1 MESMF
6 RHAVN
11 LVDLRFPALEDFPG
25 ILHGATFR
33 LWSLTTTGMAF
44 GVLHQWENSVPPA
57 RDSNC
62 YSMYSPVEK
71 LRSLRILD
79 LDLKGIWCSAKSLH
93 TTFCQY
99 SITHLTLRGTADR
112 SLADDLLPLMAERL
126 VSLRLVLAAR
136 DQELLPWTDIWPTQI
151 LGKTELPALKHFE
164 LSLCPGSIHRSKRSS
179 PSIIPGRQHAQSSRH
194 SSGDHLRTIYN
205 YSASEGHPGPVS
217 TTLFLGTTLRSL
229 PVGHRWNDSNGLGW
243 RWDSTAMLHA
253 WPTPVGNE
261 AVLSKR
267 LPSFLRIE
275 NRRFHHHQ
283 RLLPIPYPLLS

>member
-1 MESMF
+1 MRSLRLDIPDVAYGVPPLPAAARSFIGDTARHPNVTPVDIGTIQALRPSMESMF

-44 GVLHQWENSVPPA
+44 GVLHQWENSVAPA

-99 SITHLTLRGTADR
+99 HITHLTLRGTADR
-112 SLADDLLPLMAERL
+112 TLADELLPLMAERL
-126 VSLRLVLAAR
+126 VSFKLVLAAR
-136 DQELLPWTDIWPTQI
+136 DQEFCPWTDIWPTQI
-151 LGKTELPALKHFE
+151 LGKAELPFLKHFE
-164 LSLCPGSIHRSKRSS
+164 LDESAIFRFALAASIAASVH
-179 PSIIPGRQHAQSSRH
+179 P
-194 SSGDHLRTIYN
+194 LR
-205 YSASEGHPGPVS
+205 
-217 TTLFLGTTLRSL
+217 
-229 PVGHRWNDSNGLGW
+229 
-243 RWDSTAMLHA
+243 
-253 WPTPVGNE
+253 
-261 AVLSKR
+261 
-267 LPSFLRIE
+267 
-275 NRRFHHHQ
+275 
-283 RLLPIPYPLLS
+283 